1 MPSTKPAASIVV
13 VTVPVLVQY
22 LLHSWFVLLQLVLY
36 IPIVGITEGLRTI
49 ILSQRRRLCCLTQ
62 TTYFLLFMDNY

>member
-1 MPSTKPAASIVV
+1 MRLNLIVMYPTTKDDGMPSTIPTASIVV

-36 IPIVGITEGLRTI
+36 IPIVGITEGLCLATI
-49 ILSQRRRLCCLTQ
+49 ILHQ
-62 TTYFLLFMDNY
+62 